1 MRGSAAI
8 GRSKSEE
15 NFRNGSD
22 RNRSDKNKNRSDK
35 NKNRSDAG
43 SSKIFFSYVNS
54 REII

>member
-1 MRGSAAI
+1 MRRSAAI

-22 RNRSDKNKNRSDK
+22 RNGSDKNRSDK

-43 SSKIFFSYVNS
+43 SRKISFSYVNS
-54 REII
+54 HEII